1 MCMVN
6 MQIHGKVLLLL
17 HLRRGWWEITNT
29 AESLLPF
36 GDVVKVLLDIGI
48 EL

>member
-1 MCMVN
+1 MCMIH
-6 MQIHGKVLLLL
+6 MQIYCKVLLLL
-17 HLRRGWWEITNT
+17 HLRRGWWEITNS

-36 GDVVKVLLDIGI
+36 GDVVNMLLDIGI